1 MRFFAAIFAASVSV
15 SAAFAQTTPNTAG
28 SPASDPAAPRHSCV
42 RPQML
47 DVSKRVTENQMAAF
61 VSALNKFKE
70 CAEGYAQ
77 SQQKEAER
85 IQKAAQVT
93 AQALVASGNVAIKDY
108 NDFVEEAG
116 KVMASKPTLAP
127 PPKVDAESR
136 QGSVD
141 TAPSRIPRKN

>member
-1 MRFFAAIFAASVSV
+1 MLFR
-15 SAAFAQTTPNTAG
+15 SAP
-28 SPASDPAAPRHSCV
+28 DPAAPRHNCA

-61 VSALNKFKE
+61 VASLNAFKA

-77 SQQKEAER
+77 SQQKEAEHV
-85 IQKAAQVT
+85 QKAAQAT

-116 KVMASKPTLAP
+116 KVMANKPVLPKEQTEAAP
-127 PPKVDAESR
+127 

-141 TAPSRIPRKN
+141 TNPSRIPRKN